1 MKRKFIILA
10 ITTLILI
17 GVAYTLTVCFQ
28 PKPVVLNGSMFVSDA
43 GRSHGGFEYNAE
55 WNATLN
61 IQGSSGSLYLVL
73 NIGLGDALTKH
84 EYDVTEFKMD
94 EKKIT
99 MKIEGETVT
108 LILVETD
115 EIWDHAFDGFYIASW
130 GGDAPPEEIRGI
142 IKPSIF
148 QGLYEHYY
156 IELRLR

>member
-1 MKRKFIILA
+1 MKRKFIIFVIA
-10 ITTLILI
+10 MLILV
-17 GVAYTLTVCFQ
+17 GVSYTITFCFQ
-28 PKPVVLNGSMFVSDA
+28 PKPILLSGSMFVSDA

-61 IQGSSGSLYLVL
+61 IQGSSGSLNLVL

-84 EYDVTEFKMD
+84 RYDVTEFKID
-94 EKKIT
+94 EKKII
-99 MKIEGETVT
+99 MKIEGEMVT
-108 LILVETD
+108 LILIEAD
-115 EIWDHAFDGFYIASW
+115 EIWDHAFDNFYIASW

-148 QGLYEHYY
+148 QGLLNHYY